1 MCCSTETLEELLNY
15 FHRSAIFYEYLELKG
30 KPRLM
35 IENILDK
42 LKCEDKSCITHNLFT
57 TYFKNKLLCNNC
69 NKYGESEDVI
79 K

>member
-30 KPRLM
+30 KTRQK
-35 IENILDK
+35 IENFLDQ
-42 LKCEDKSCITHNLFT
+42 LKCEDKGCLTHNLFT
-57 TYFKNKLLCNNC
+57 TYYKNKLLCKNC
-69 NKYGESEDVI
+69 NGIGELKDVM